1 MSNKAESQSL
11 PVTGQV
17 LHGILLFSLG
27 VFCMAVMD
35 AGAKWL
41 TATYAVIQLIFF
53 DSLFGSIPMAF
64 TLRKEGFGTL
74 RTRRWYLLIGR
85 GCLTGGTMFFFF
97 TALKHLPLA
106 DVTIIF
112 LVAPLL
118 TTLLSALLL
127 KEQVLLP
134 QVIAIIVGLVG
145 AVLII
150 RPGGVNFQ
158 LVMLLPL
165 AAATLAALGLVASK
179 VLVRTE
185 SSSAI
190 VVYELLVLFCVSV
203 IWIPQTWITP
213 AALDWPIIA
222 LIGIAGSL
230 CVYYRT
236 RACEYSPLSV
246 LAPFEYTG
254 MIWAILFGF
263 VIWSELP
270 DMWGWFGA
278 ALIAA
283 SGVYV
288 TRQQKD

>member
-1 MSNKAESQSL
+1 
-11 PVTGQV
+11 
-17 LHGILLFSLG
+17 
-27 VFCMAVMD
+27 
-35 AGAKWL
+35 
-41 TATYAVIQLIFF
+41 
-53 DSLFGSIPMAF
+53 
-64 TLRKEGFGTL
+64 
-74 RTRRWYLLIGR
+74 
-85 GCLTGGTMFFFF
+85 
-97 TALKHLPLA
+97 
-106 DVTIIF
+106 
-112 LVAPLL
+112 
-118 TTLLSALLL
+118 
-127 KEQVLLP
+127 
-134 QVIAIIVGLVG
+134 
-145 AVLII
+145 
-150 RPGGVNFQ
+150 
-158 LVMLLPL
+158 
-165 AAATLAALGLVASK
+165 SK

-190 VVYELLVLFCVSV
+190 VTYELLVLFCVSV
-203 IWIPQTWITP
+203 VWMPQTWITP

-222 LIGIAGSL
+222 LIGIMGSL